1 MCKVN
6 WEERMFHIA
15 SGLFINGNSITDS
28 IDMAKMF
35 KERFEIEFGEDDE
48 PKERKKK
55 DKGFNPYEDLSY
67 VEDKYKFL
75 WKEWLDYK
83 KSIKSQYKT
92 QKGAVTQYNS
102 WVRFSE
108 GSINLANAIIKRSI
122 ENSWSGLFELKDKEK
137 ALYGS
142 PRTPYGFIVEKE
154 DLGKK
159 EDGKLVIGGVTY
171 R

>member
-1 MCKVN
+1 MCKIN
-6 WEERMFHIA
+6 WEERLFHIA

-35 KERFEIEFGEDDE
+35 KEQFEIEFGEEE
-48 PKERKKK
+48 PKEKKK
-55 DKGFNPYEDLSY
+55 KEKGYNPYEDLSY
-67 VEDKYKFL
+67 VEDKYKIL

-102 WVRFSE
+102 WVKFSE

-154 DLGKK
+154 ELGKK
-159 EDGKLVIGGVTY
+159 DDGKLVIGGTIY